1 MTDPVFVGL
10 GSNCDGAEE
19 MLLRAEKEIAS
30 LPDVAIL
37 ARSPFYRTE
46 PQGYADQPWF
56 TNAVIRLAVGGR
68 WDARGLLSSLLAI
81 ESRLGRVRSKDP
93 ALRFGPRAIDL
104 DLLLFGDRHSQDP
117 GCRLP
122 HPRMTERAF
131 VLIPLRDIAPGLT
144 IGGKTVET
152 HLAALAWR
160 KVGDKIFQ

>member
-1 MTDPVFVGL
+1 MADRVFVGL

-30 LPDVAIL
+30 LPDVEIL
-37 ARSPFYRTE
+37 TRSPFYKTE

-56 TNAVIRLAVGGR
+56 TNAVIQLAVGGR
-68 WDARGLLSSLLAI
+68 WDAPALLSSLLAI
-81 ESRLGRVRSKDP
+81 ESQLGRIRSKDP

-104 DLLLFGDRHSQDP
+104 DLLLFGKWHSQDP
-117 GCRLP
+117 ACLVP

-131 VLIPLRDIAPGLT
+131 VLLPLRDIAPGLT

-152 HLAALAWR
+152 HLAALTWR
-160 KVGDKIFQ
+160 KVGDHIFQ